1 MPRHVTALAALVT
14 EFSEGVA
21 TMVDHQSYMRQRE
34 EHHRDM
40 TESTNAKVLWWTIGE
55 STVLLILALWQIVY
69 IRKFFEVKR
78 YV

>member
-1 MPRHVTALAALVT
+1 MTALAALVT
-14 EFSEGVA
+14 EFSVGVA

>member
-1 MPRHVTALAALVT
+1 MKALAALVT

-55 STVLLILALWQIVY
+55 STRAAAARALANGAHPAFV
-69 IRKFFEVKR
+69 R
-78 YV
+78 